1 MPQQVKDPSLS
12 QVQLLAWEVLHS
24 VGTVKKK
31 KKTSASLSTPT
42 VPPPLCFL
50 LSPVIILHFL
60 FCLRVCLKSFVSSR
74 RQGRHGPCSQGSYD
88 LSKKMYN

>member
-31 KKTSASLSTPT
+31 KKLL
-42 VPPPLCFL
+42 PPLALPRSLPHCVFFL
-50 LSPVIILHFL
+50 ALSSFYIFY
-60 FCLRVCLKSFVSSR
+60 FVCVFA
-74 RQGRHGPCSQGSYD
+74 
-88 LSKKMYN
+88 